1 LPELTA
7 ALGDA
12 LSGGAPVAPLPSD
25 PVEQQR
31 VRAVLQPDR
40 PVTEPGAAVLV
51 STSGSTGEPK
61 GVVLSAAAIQASAS
75 ATHEHLGGPGHWL
88 LALPPHYV
96 AGLMVAARAVASEQ
110 PVSRVGSDL
119 AELPTVLDR
128 SAGERH
134 YLSLVPTQL
143 RRALDDP
150 RLAEALGRVD
160 AVLLGGAAAPADLL
174 AAAAGRGITV
184 VTTYGMSETCGGCVY
199 GGTPLPG
206 VRLTLEPDTGI
217 GSHRPAADHQQGDR
231 QEGRILLGG
240 PMVFSGY
247 RLRPDLTDRVL
258 VDGAVR
264 TNDRGRIVDGR
275 LQVLGRYDDVII
287 SGGLKID
294 AAAVERAAR
303 DWPALAGADI
313 VMVGVPDPEWGS
325 RLVAYTESGSGT
337 DPEPAGLRAYLG
349 ARFARHELPTELIV
363 LDRLPRTSSGKVD
376 RERLRRGPT
385 GRDTAAATAGVPAA
399 ADRSRR

>member
-1 LPELTA
+1 
-7 ALGDA
+7 
-12 LSGGAPVAPLPSD
+12 
-25 PVEQQR
+25 
-31 VRAVLQPDR
+31 
-40 PVTEPGAAVLV
+40 
-51 STSGSTGEPK
+51 
-61 GVVLSAAAIQASAS
+61 
-75 ATHEHLGGPGHWL
+75 
-88 LALPPHYV
+88 
-96 AGLMVAARAVASEQ
+96 
-110 PVSRVGSDL
+110 
-119 AELPTVLDR
+119 LPTVLDR

-150 RLAEALGRVD
+150 RLVEALGRVD

-206 VRLTLEPDTGI
+206 VRLTLEPDTGT
-217 GSHRPAADHQQGDR
+217 GSHRPAADDQQGDR

-313 VMVGVPDPEWGS
+313 AMVGVLDPEWGS

-337 DPEPAGLRAYLG
+337 DPELAGLRAYLG
-349 ARFARHELPTELIV
+349 GRFARHELPTELIV